1 MISILLAIK
10 NETKNL
16 YNFLTFLK
24 KQSNQNFELIIVD
37 HSDNCKSLNFI
48 KNYKGIKNLKIF
60 KLKNS
65 IYLQNKRGAQ
75 VNQAFLHSKGSIIF
89 FPDSDMYCSINLLNE
104 INKKM
109 LFSKSMCVKEQIIGK
124 GLYGKFRNFERYF
137 YTNTVIDAPRVLKR
151 NLYNSIGGFDNSI
164 DFGADDWDLAKKI
177 KNKNIKSIVTKNV
190 VYHNEIDLNFI
201 EVLKKKKNY
210 SNNFNKYINKWGK
223 KDKDIKKQFGIY
235 YRFLGVFIEN
245 RKKKIFLIK
254 NLNLYFIFFLNKFLV
269 GLFFLFRRRHGK

>member
-1 MISILLAIK
+1 MISILLAIR

-16 YNFLTFLK
+16 YNFLNFLK

-37 HSDNCKSLNFI
+37 YSDNCKSLNFI

-65 IYLQNKRGAQ
+65 FRIQNKRGAQ
-75 VNQAFLHSKGSIIF
+75 VNQAFLRSKGNIVF
-89 FPDSDMYCSINLLNE
+89 FPDSDMYCSINLLDE
-104 INKKM
+104 IKKKM
-109 LFSKSMCVKEQIIGK
+109 FISHSMYVREKIIAK

-151 NLYNSIGGFDNSI
+151 NLYNIIGGFDNDI
-164 DFGADDWDLAKKI
+164 DFGADDWDLSKKI
-177 KNKNIKSIVTKNV
+177 KKKNIKSIVSKNV

-210 SNNFNKYINKWGK
+210 SNNFNKYIQKWGK
-223 KDKDIKKQFGIY
+223 KDKDLKKQFGIY
-235 YRFLGVFIEN
+235 YRFFGVFIEN
-245 RKKKIFLIK
+245 KKKIIFLIK
-254 NLNLYFIFFLNKFLV
+254 NFNLYFIFFLNKVIV
-269 GLFFLFRRRHGK
+269 GLFFLLRHGK

>member
-1 MISILLAIK
+1 MISILLAIR

-16 YNFLTFLK
+16 FNFLNFLK

-37 HSDNCKSLNFI
+37 YSDNCKSLNFI
-48 KNYKGIKNLKIF
+48 KNYNGIRNLKIF

-65 IYLQNKRGAQ
+65 FRIQNKRGAQ
-75 VNQAFLHSKGSIIF
+75 VNQAFLQSKGNIVF
-89 FPDSDMYCSINLLNE
+89 FPDTDMYCSINLLDE
-104 INKKM
+104 IKKKM
-109 LFSKSMCVKEQIIGK
+109 LFSKSMYIREKIMGK
-124 GLYGKFRNFERYF
+124 GMYGMVRNFERYF

-151 NLYNSIGGFDNSI
+151 NLYKNIGGFDNSI

-177 KNKNIKSIVTKNV
+177 KTKNIKSIVTKNV
-190 VYHNEIDLNFI
+190 VYHNEMGLNFK

-210 SNNFNKYINKWGK
+210 SNNFNRYINKWGK

-235 YRFLGVFIEN
+235 YRFFGIFIEN
-245 RKKKIFLIK
+245 RKKIFFLIK

-269 GLFFLFRRRHGK
+269 GLFFLFRNGK

>member
-1 MISILLAIK
+1 MISILLAIR

-16 YNFLTFLK
+16 YNFLNFLK

-37 HSDNCKSLNFI
+37 YSDNCKSLNFI

-65 IYLQNKRGAQ
+65 FRIQNKRGAQ
-75 VNQAFLHSKGSIIF
+75 VNQAFLRSKGNIVF
-89 FPDSDMYCSINLLNE
+89 FPDSDMYCSINLLDE
-104 INKKM
+104 IKKKM
-109 LFSKSMCVKEQIIGK
+109 FISHSMYIREKIIAK

-151 NLYNSIGGFDNSI
+151 NLYNIIGGFDNDI
-164 DFGADDWDLAKKI
+164 DFGADDWDLSKKI
-177 KNKNIKSIVTKNV
+177 KKKNIKSIVSKNV

-210 SNNFNKYINKWGK
+210 SNNFNKYIKKWGK
-223 KDKDIKKQFGIY
+223 KDKDLKKQFGIY
-235 YRFLGVFIEN
+235 YRFFGVFIEN
-245 RKKKIFLIK
+245 KKKIIFLIK
-254 NLNLYFIFFLNKFLV
+254 NFNLYFIFFLNKAIV
-269 GLFFLFRRRHGK
+269 GLFFLLRHGK